1 MNFKFTKKLIA
12 LIEIIIIGIC
22 IFYTINHFSL
32 NIDQK
37 NLEQDKNSK
46 KSNDKLV
53 KSIFKEI
60 YGKNLWEKHGMIYI
74 ISQIFTF
81 FGYHTQYLYSKILS
95 TLKKVSI

>member
-22 IFYTINHFSL
+22 IFYTINHFYL
-32 NIDQK
+32 NTE
-37 NLEQDKNSK
+37 LEQDNNLK
-46 KSNDKLV
+46 KSNNKLV

-74 ISQIFTF
+74 YHILVKYSLFEW
-81 FGYHTQYLYSKILS
+81 YHTQ
-95 TLKKVSI
+95 KK